1 MSKYLDKAQ
10 EILNKGREATKKELS
25 QLVGLT
31 TLLVG
36 DEWEVGLD
44 IMEAVA
50 VMVGNRPDISR
61 EEYETLMEGDAIAD
75 FDLLEGIY

>member
-31 TLLVG
+31 TLLIG
-36 DEWEVGLD
+36 DEWEMGLD
-44 IMEAVA
+44 IMEAVS

-61 EEYETLMEGDAIAD
+61 EEYESLMAGDAIAD
-75 FDLLEGIY
+75 FDLLEGI

>member
-10 EILNKGREATKKELS
+10 EILNRGREATKKELS

-36 DEWEVGLD
+36 DEWEMGLD

-50 VMVGNRPDISR
+50 VMVGNRPDISE
-61 EEYETLMEGDAIAD
+61 EEYERLMEGDAIAD
-75 FDLLEGIY
+75 FDLLEGI